1 MKIRWEEDSSIYGL
15 DLVGFGLIGSP
26 LIYLTTGA
34 GSFWNLGGGTGLIV
48 PQIDCGGGMGTAEKK
63 I

>member
-15 DLVGFGLIGSP
+15 DLVGVGGLIGSP

-34 GSFWNLGGGTGLIV
+34 GSFWKGGGRRNRF
-48 PQIDCGGGMGTAEKK
+48 DCPTDRLRGRNGDG
-63 I
+63 